1 MRTSS
6 IEEFTHSK
14 GSVIMAYLNAIHRS
28 RPTTALALP
37 ANYRSA
43 CMESALGCEHWNS
56 VKRIPRPHPQSKQR
70 WRMYPQFLS
79 TSAGHVR
86 VLRVTR
92 VRCSRSH
99 PNTHA
104 GSMVCRSGTEVSE
117 LHQRIAIRHLDPR
130 CRNKSHNTDSS
141 GLPLMD

>member
-6 IEEFTHSK
+6 IEEFTHCK
-14 GSVIMAYLNAIHRS
+14 GSVIMAYLNAIHRT

-37 ANYRSA
+37 ANNRSA
-43 CMESALGCEHWNS
+43 CMESAVGFDHRNS
-56 VKRIPRPHPQSKQR
+56 VKRISRPHPQSEQR
-70 WRMYPQFLS
+70 WRVYPQFLS

-99 PNTHA
+99 PNAHA
-104 GSMVCRSGTEVSE
+104 GPMVRRSGTEIAE

-130 CRNKSHNTDSS
+130 YRNKSHNTDSLW
-141 GLPLMD
+141 LPLMD